1 VLEERRSEVRRVSMT
16 AASEPSRDSFPGLI
30 KRQEL
35 SVFVRDASLLEDEP
49 DMFTAAWNAC
59 VLDEFVGGS
68 HDDVKVEV
76 DDVFL
81 EC

>member
-1 VLEERRSEVRRVSMT
+1 MLEERRGEVRWVSMA
-16 AASEPSRDSFPGLI
+16 AASEPSRDSLPGFV

-35 SVFVRDASLLEDEP
+35 SIFVRDASFLEDEP

-59 VLDEFVGGS
+59 VIDEFVGGS
-68 HDDVKVEV
+68 HAVVKGEA
-76 DDVFL
+76 DEVFL